1 MAEDTAAEDLKG
13 RAKEAVGAVTGQDQW
28 AREGQEQQKADAEDT
43 ARDKEAEAQKARAE
57 ADKKEADQRE
67 KRVARHRSAPNVHA
81 A

>member
-13 RAKEAVGAVTGQDQW
+13 RAKEAAGAVTGKDDW
-28 AREGQEQQKADAEDT
+28 AREGQEQQKKADAEDT

-67 KRVARHRSAPNVHA
+67 KQ
-81 A
+81 

>member
-28 AREGQEQQKADAEDT
+28 AREGQEQQKTADAEDT

-57 ADKKEADQRE
+57 ADKKEADQR
-67 KRVARHRSAPNVHA
+67 KKQ
-81 A
+81 

>member
-28 AREGQEQQKADAEDT
+28 AREGQEQQKKADAEET

-57 ADKKEADQRE
+57 ADKKEADQR
-67 KRVARHRSAPNVHA
+67 KKQ
-81 A
+81 